1 MRPAK
6 RGEPMANVRQVMPSK
21 APISK
26 EIRVAAYARVSSGK
40 DAMLH
45 SLSTQV
51 SYFSQYIQ
59 SHPGWQ
65 FAGVYADE
73 AKTGTK
79 DDRPE
84 FQRMIQDCRDGKID
98 MIITKAVSR
107 FSRNAVT
114 LLETTRELK
123 ALGVAVFF
131 QKEGIYSDRSQGELV
146 LSLLATVAQ
155 EESRAVSDNCKWRI
169 RSRFKAGELVNL
181 RFLYGYRI
189 RKGQVDIMPEEAEVV
204 TGIFKDYL
212 AGVGCEA
219 IAKSLRERRVSTT
232 FGGNWT
238 GNRVMVLLKNEKYA
252 GNALLQKKYVTDHI
266 TKKLI
271 LNRGQLS
278 RYYSTGT
285 HPAIVDPVTFK
296 QVQQKI
302 EENRIKNNIAVK
314 KPGVYTFTKKIQCA
328 ACGKSFRRVVYKGV
342 PKWQCATYLR
352 EGKDACPAK
361 QIPEAVLYTLATNV
375 LGIEG
380 FDAEAFDAR
389 VNRIEVV
396 ASNSVRFVMRDGHE
410 VDMQWQDRSRSESW
424 TEDMRTAARDRLLL
438 KG

>member
-1 MRPAK
+1 
-6 RGEPMANVRQVMPSK
+6 MAIIRQIMPIK
-21 APISK
+21 AP
-26 EIRVAAYARVSSGK
+26 EIKAVRVAAYARVSSGK

-51 SYFSQYIQ
+51 SYFSEYIQ

-73 AKTGTK
+73 AKSGTK
-79 DDRPE
+79 DNRPE
-84 FQRMIQDCRDGKID
+84 FQRMIQDCRNGKID

-107 FSRNAVT
+107 FARNTVT

-131 QKEGIYSDRSQGELV
+131 QKEGIYSNRGQGELA

-169 RSRFKAGELVNL
+169 RSRFKAGELANF
-181 RFLYGYRI
+181 RFMYGYRI
-189 RKGQVDIMPEEAEVV
+189 RHHQVEIVLEQAEVV
-204 TGIFKDYL
+204 TSIFKDYL
-212 AGVGCEA
+212 AGLGCNA
-219 IAKSLRERRVSTT
+219 IAKSLRERNVSTV
-232 FGGNWT
+232 FGGKWT

-252 GNALLQKKYVTDHI
+252 GNAMLQKKYVADHI
-266 TKKLI
+266 TKKLV

>member
-1 MRPAK
+1 
-6 RGEPMANVRQVMPSK
+6 MANVRQVMPLK
-21 APISK
+21 APTTK

-40 DAMLH
+40 DAMLQ

-51 SYFSQYIQ
+51 SYFSEYIQ
-59 SHPGWQ
+59 NHPGWQ

-107 FSRNAVT
+107 FARNTVT

-131 QKEGIYSDRSQGELV
+131 QKEGIYSNRGQGELA

-169 RSRFKAGELVNL
+169 RSRFKAGELANF
-181 RFLYGYRI
+181 RFMYGYKI
-189 RKGQVDIMPEEAEVV
+189 RHHQVEIVPEQAEVV
-204 TGIFKDYL
+204 AGIFKDYL
-212 AGVGCEA
+212 AGLGCNA
-219 IAKSLRERRVSTT
+219 IAKSLRERNVSTI
-232 FGGNWT
+232 FGGKWT

-252 GNALLQKKYVTDHI
+252 GNALLQKKYVADHI
-266 TKKLI
+266 TKKLV

-285 HPAIVDPVTFK
+285 HPAIIAPEIFK
-296 QVQQKI
+296 EVQGMI
-302 EENRIKNNIAVK
+302 EVHRTENKIAVK
-314 KPGVYTFTKKIQCA
+314 TPATYPFTKKIECT
-328 ACGKSFRRVVYKGV
+328 ACGKSYRRVVYKGE

-352 EGKDACPAK
+352 EGRESCPAK

-389 VNRIEVV
+389 VIRIKVI
-396 ASNSVRFVMRDGHE
+396 APNSVRFVMRDGQE
-410 VDMQWQDRSRSESW
+410 IDMQWKDRSRSESW
-424 TEDMRTAARDRLLL
+424 TEDMRTAARDRVLL